1 MAKQAWAPGSDLA
14 TLQRQKSNLSKK
26 LKSRESRGLQSPTY
40 QNKFKQ
46 VNRAIKGL
54 GSQQAAPVATP
65 PPVPTPAPTPQVN
78 PTTDMGGNEE
88 SSLRNSMALFP
99 SIRAMEP
106 QNYMGSPL
114 YDFQKKKGEEA
125 INRVLAKRGLL
136 NSGAEIQA
144 ISDFNTEL
152 GATEADKARGYAEK
166 EADRLERIQQ
176 QEANRL
182 MNRDDANFDRTY
194 KWTDLMLR
202 QNPMQYAMGGL
213 DAYGNNISKEAK
225 TEADY
230 YNQLYQRAVGG
241 GGGGGSKM
249 PFIPPFPSGPDYSQI
264 DSLAALGGG
273 SSNNRFFNSILK
285 GIGSIF

>member
-1 MAKQAWAPGSDLA
+1 MARQAWAPGSDLA
-14 TLQRQKSNLSKK
+14 TLNKQKGNLTKK
-26 LKSRESRGLQSPTY
+26 LKSRDSRGVKSPGYQS
-40 QNKFKQ
+40 KLKQ
-46 VNRAIKGL
+46 VNKSIKGF
-54 GSQQAAPVATP
+54 GANQAAPVVQQPQTTA
-65 PPVPTPAPTPQVN
+65 PAPQVN
-78 PTTDMGGNEE
+78 PTTDMGMDE
-88 SSLRNSMALFP
+88 SRSSIGNSMALFP

-106 QNYMGSPL
+106 SNYMGSPL
-114 YDFQKKKGEEA
+114 YDFQKQQGEKS
-125 INRVLAKRGLL
+125 INKLLAKRGLL
-136 NSGAEIQA
+136 GSGAEIEA
-144 ISDFNTEL
+144 LSNFNTEL

-182 MNRDDANFDRTY
+182 MNRDDANFDRSY

-213 DAYGNNISKEAK
+213 DAYGSNIGKEAK

-241 GGGGGSKM
+241 GGGGGGQQ

-264 DSLAALGGG
+264 DSVAALNGA
-273 SSNNRFFNSILK
+273 STNNNFFNSLLK
-285 GIGSIF
+285 GIGSFF